1 MLPFCLFEDHMLSDE
16 NRLLNGDN
24 SDTDRYNQ
32 LIRQLLII
40 LKGGIV
46 LASDSVK
53 KILAAEAESD
63 KKISDAKKMRDNIIS
78 DASGKASLAV
88 QKRLSEA
95 SAEAVKLRE
104 DISKKTENYRR
115 EAESKCEEQLDFI
128 TSQAQKN
135 TDNAIKAV
143 ISEFF

>member
-16 NRLLNGDN
+16 NRLLIVII
-24 SDTDRYNQ
+24 
-32 LIRQLLII
+32 LIQTGIINLSGNFLII